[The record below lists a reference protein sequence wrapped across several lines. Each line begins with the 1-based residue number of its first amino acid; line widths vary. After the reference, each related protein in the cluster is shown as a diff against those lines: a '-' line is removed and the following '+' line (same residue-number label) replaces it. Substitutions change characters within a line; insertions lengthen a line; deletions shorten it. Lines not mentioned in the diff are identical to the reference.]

1 MAGSLQSYS
10 FKQVVVMIGELPVE
24 GFFEGDDAV
33 MIERNNDTAT
43 PLIGA
48 DGATTVSVSGDDSAM
63 VTLKLQPSSA
73 ANRFLE
79 NKHKQQR
86 GGSVQPFAV
95 SVRDTTNGEGGSGPE
110 ATIVQRPQRD
120 FGSNV
125 TVREWKIFVACWTD
139 NELEYA

>member
-10 FKQVVVMIGELPVE
+10 FKQVVVMIGDLPVE

-48 DGATTVSVSGDDSAM
+48 DGAATVSVSGDDSAT

-73 ANRFLE
+73 ANRYLE
-79 NKHKQQR
+79 NQHKRQR
-86 GGSVQPFAV
+86 GGTVQPFPV

-110 ATIVQRPQRD
+110 ATIVNRADRS

-125 TVREWKIFVACWTD
+125 TVREWKIFVACWSD